1 MELEELER
9 KARRL
14 EDIGYRA
21 LRKGAYEDAE
31 KNILNAEAEL
41 GGGSAPRKSIG
52 REP

>member
-9 KARRL
+9 KAGRL
-14 EDIGYRA
+14 EDIGYSA